1 MNNKFV
7 LVLADP
13 DPTKADSFYTVV
25 NVTSRI
31 WYTLLAAKLQAKK
44 RISSLKINSS
54 IFRYVLMRP
63 N

>member
-31 WYTLLAAKLQAKK
+31 
-44 RISSLKINSS
+44 
-54 IFRYVLMRP
+54 
-63 N
+63 